1 MTRTKVL
8 AEAPGFAARLGWG
21 TLITVVCG
29 IIFLIAVPQVCKLFT
44 VLQITIFVVMS
55 ILSLSL
61 ALVWGLGGIL
71 CFGQAAFFGLGG
83 YSYAVSVEN
92 MDGSSLPLVI
102 AAVVPAVFAAG
113 LGYFMFFGRLSELY
127 VGVVTLC
134 TSLILFN
141 FANSTSGPQY
151 AIGQAE
157 LNGFNGMSSVPVIN
171 IPGDPDT
178 NLGPQQMF
186 YLCTISLILIY
197 MLCKWIQ
204 ALSFGRVAR
213 AVKENEERAEL
224 MGYNTAAVKLA
235 MFSLGAGIA
244 GYAGALFVNWN
255 AFISPGVFSLA
266 TTAQTIIW
274 IIVGG
279 ASTFVG
285 PILGAFGLQYLA
297 TKLGTNGFVDVN
309 LILGLILMLFVV
321 FVPDG
326 LVPTVRRV
334 GEAGIRLIRAR
345 ANRTMPA
352 TLPDERK
359 STEPS

>member
-1 MTRTKVL
+1 MSGKTGRAT
-8 AEAPGFAARLGWG
+8 APGFAARLGYG
-21 TLITVVCG
+21 TLVTLVIGLV
-29 IIFLIAVPQVCKLFT
+29 FLIAVPQVFSLFT
-44 VLQITIFVVMS
+44 VLQITVFVVMS
-55 ILSLSL
+55 ILALSL

-71 CFGQAAFFGLGG
+71 CFGQAAFFGLGA
-83 YSYAVSVEN
+83 YTYAVAVEN
-92 MDGSSLPLVI
+92 LTGSTIPLI
-102 AAVVPAVFAAG
+102 AAVIVPAVFAAG

-157 LNGFNGMSSVPVIN
+157 LNGFNGMSSVPTVN
-171 IPGDPDT
+171 FPGDPDAT
-178 NLGPQQMF
+178 LDPQQMF
-186 YLCTISLILIY
+186 YLCAGSLILIY
-197 MLCKWIQ
+197 ALCKWIQ

-224 MGYNTAAVKLA
+224 MGYNTAAVKLV
-235 MFSLGAGIA
+235 MFTLGAGIA

-279 ASTFVG
+279 ASTFIG
-285 PILGAFGLQYLA
+285 PIIGAFGLQYLA
-297 TKLGTNGFVDVN
+297 TKLGTNGVVDVN
-309 LILGLILMLFVV
+309 LVLGLILMLFVV
-321 FVPDG
+321 FVPEG
-326 LVPTVRRV
+326 LVPSIRRLALHLFATRTKHR
-334 GEAGIRLIRAR
+334 EAGIVTDAK
-345 ANRTMPA
+345 N
-352 TLPDERK
+352 
-359 STEPS
+359 STEHS